1 MPDQDQQ
8 APRHHLLI
16 AGTGRAGTSF
26 LVRWLAAAG
35 LRTHLASHDT
45 PMWDDDA
52 NAGLEDLPVSSDRQ
66 APYVM
71 KSPWLV
77 EVIDDVLNNPG
88 IALDGVII
96 PVRDLTEAATSRVV
110 RELQS
115 ALRGNPWMN
124 TLGRSFEQ
132 WGTTPGGVV
141 YSLDPVDQARLL
153 AVSFHRLVQRLVK
166 ADIPIV
172 LLDFPRLALDA
183 DYLFYKLR
191 RFVPATIAQAREA
204 HAALADPD
212 KIRVGQEL
220 AATQEPAAAQ
230 GDGAPAPRCEAPDRL
245 EVAALRREV
254 RRLTGELA
262 DAGRAAAAQLAAE
275 ADLRGALDAQ
285 AVELTGLA
293 PIVPASDAD
302 RQAMQAHVA
311 TLVAAVEQ
319 RRAQAEQA
327 TRQQQEAI
335 AGLRRALDA
344 QATELAGLAARLA
357 VRDAT
362 LESAQARV
370 ATLTA
375 EAEHWRSEAELA
387 ATARQA
393 EATALRSALDARAA
407 ELARLEAALEARDAD
422 LQAAQARVAT
432 LTDAGEQRRAEAG
445 RAMADQ
451 QAVIAGLQ
459 SGLDARGVELGE
471 LAATLTAR
479 DAGLAAAQAQVAGLV
494 EAAERQRAE
503 SGQALAERGRVAA
516 GLQNDLD
523 ARGAELGE
531 LAATLAARDAG
542 LAAAQARVADLID
555 AAKRQFAASDQ
566 ALAERDRVVAGLQ
579 SGLDARAAELA
590 EVAETLAARDA
601 GLAAAQAQVADLI
614 DAAERQLAAS
624 DQALA
629 ERDSVVAGLQSGL
642 DARAAEL
649 AEVAATLTARDAGL
663 AAAQARIAELTDVA
677 ERQLV
682 ASEQAVADRDRV
694 IAGLRTSLDAQG
706 TELTLRTAT
715 LQARDAA
722 LETER
727 ARVASVTA
735 AAAQQRSD
743 AERGMAE
750 QQTAA
755 GSLRAALDARTAEL
769 AGVTAALA
777 ARDADL
783 AARDADLAA
792 ARAEAA
798 ALADIAAQLREE
810 QAAIVASWTWRAARK
825 LRLAGRTTVMGAQS
839 GGPPRP

>member
-35 LRTHLASHDT
+35 LRTHLALHDT

-52 NAGLEDLPVSSDRQ
+52 NAGLEDLPVSSDPQ

-77 EVIDDVLNNPG
+77 EVIDDVLDNPG

-115 ALRGNPWMN
+115 ALRANPWMN
-124 TLGRSFEQ
+124 SLGRSFEQ

-191 RFVPATIAQAREA
+191 RFVPATIVQAREA
-204 HAALADPD
+204 HAALADPG

-220 AATQEPAAAQ
+220 AAAQ
-230 GDGAPAPRCEAPDRL
+230 GTGAERNGAERNGAPAPGCEAPDRL
-245 EVAALRREV
+245 EITALRREV

-262 DAGRAAAAQLAAE
+262 NAEHAAAAQLAAE

-285 AVELTGLA
+285 AVELTGSA
-293 PIVPASDAD
+293 PTMPASDVD

-327 TRQQQEAI
+327 AQQQQAAI
-335 AGLRRALDA
+335 AGLRLALDA
-344 QATELAGLAARLA
+344 QATELAGLVARLA
-357 VRDAT
+357 ARDAT

-375 EAEHWRSEAELA
+375 EAEHWRSEAALA
-387 ATARQA
+387 AAARQV
-393 EATALRSALDARAA
+393 ETTALRGALDARAA
-407 ELARLEAALEARDAD
+407 ELARLTAALEAREAD

-432 LTDAGEQRRAEAG
+432 LTDAGEQRRAETE
-445 RAMADQ
+445 RVMADQ
-451 QAVIAGLQ
+451 QAVIAGLRD
-459 SGLDARGVELGE
+459 SLDALGAELAE
-471 LAATLTAR
+471 LAATMTTR
-479 DAGLAAAQAQVAGLV
+479 DAGLAASQAQVAGLV
-494 EAAERQRAE
+494 ETAERQRAE
-503 SGQALAERGRVAA
+503 SEQALAEWGRVIA
-516 GLQNDLD
+516 GLQSDLD
-523 ARGAELGE
+523 ARAAELAERAATLAARDADLAAAQARIADLGEAAERQLAASEQSLAERDRVVAGLQIELAARGAELAE

-542 LAAAQARVADLID
+542 LAATQARIADLS
-555 AAKRQFAASDQ
+555 Q
-566 ALAERDRVVAGLQ
+566 
-579 SGLDARAAELA
+579 
-590 EVAETLAARDA
+590 
-601 GLAAAQAQVADLI
+601 AAA
-614 DAAERQLAAS
+614 RQLAAS
-624 DQALA
+624 EQSLA
-629 ERDSVVAGLQSGL
+629 ERDSVVAGLQI
-642 DARAAEL
+642 EL
-649 AEVAATLTARDAGL
+649 AARGA
-663 AAAQARIAELTDVA
+663 
-677 ERQLV
+677 
-682 ASEQAVADRDRV
+682 
-694 IAGLRTSLDAQG
+694 
-706 TELTLRTAT
+706 ELTLRTAT

-769 AGVTAALA
+769 AGLTATLA
-777 ARDADL
+777 V
-783 AARDADLAA
+783 RDADLAA
-792 ARAEAA
+792 ARAEVA